1 MYSTN
6 TRRLPKYSY
15 IPRGSTCTFSLS
27 LALTVALALSTYEC
41 SSACGYTAVRAL
53 DGPAR
58 SSAPAVGGYIT
69 SERCCAR
76 GLHWYGNLRVC
87 ALVCLTVS
95 LSPSGLAGKVVL
107 VTGAGGGIGSRIAL
121 RFALAG
127 GALALCDL
135 RPDELRAAEEA
146 CRSVRRHSPIVCV
159 CAACVRVCPVIS

>member
-1 MYSTN
+1 MYVRS
-6 TRRLPKYSY
+6 R
-15 IPRGSTCTFSLS
+15 SLS
-27 LALTVALALSTYEC
+27 LSLWHSLSLRMNAAQRAVTP
-41 SSACGYTAVRAL
+41 TAVRAL

-146 CRSVRRHSPIVCV
+146 CRSVRRHSPLVCV